1 MTFSETKYRMN
12 MCVAKGKRRVW
23 QKGKRIKKTR
33 ERDNGVC
40 AAKRSS
46 GGGVFDPWG
55 IYMS

>member
-23 QKGKRIKKTR
+23 QKGKRIKKQ